1 MLDLQLL
8 RIDRESPVPAY
19 EQLRGQLAVAIRVGS
34 FPPRRPLP
42 PIRTMAAEL
51 GMAPGT
57 VARAYAELERDGLVE
72 GRRRGGTVVVDDPP
86 DSEAGRDRA
95 EQLAHAAEVFAA
107 VARRLD
113 ADLDEA
119 TTAIAPRA
127 RGRTESTVDPTVG
140 PRTPSQGAMWPSS
153 MVRS

>member
-8 RIDRESPVPAY
+8 RIDRDSPVPAY

-42 PIRTMAAEL
+42 PIRTMAAAMGL
-51 GMAPGT
+51 APGT

-95 EQLAHAAEVFAA
+95 EQLAHAADVFVA

-113 ADLDEA
+113 ADVDEA
-119 TTAIAPRA
+119 TAAVEHALDR
-127 RGRTESTVDPTVG
+127 DP
-140 PRTPSQGAMWPSS
+140 PQ
-153 MVRS
+153 

>member
-8 RIDRESPVPAY
+8 RIDRDSPVPAY

-51 GMAPGT
+51 GLAPGT

-86 DSEAGRDRA
+86 DSEAGHDRA
-95 EQLAHAAEVFAA
+95 EQLAHAADVFAA

-113 ADLDEA
+113 ADLEEA
-119 TTAIAPRA
+119 AAALARA
-127 RGRTESTVDPTVG
+127 LEREPQERP
-140 PRTPSQGAMWPSS
+140 A
-153 MVRS
+153 